1 VIPPELYPVAK
12 ALHVGLAITSG
23 GLFAGRGI
31 GVLMGAAMPTS
42 RPMRRLAQVIDTA
55 LLAAALLL
63 LAILGLNPVT
73 TPWLAT
79 KLALL
84 VAYIVLG
91 ILALRVA
98 RTRAGKAVAFVGAL
112 TCFVLMFTIA
122 RTHDPLGPLRILG
135 LA

>member
-1 VIPPELYPVAK
+1 MTLAELYPAVK
-12 ALHVGLAITSG
+12 SLHVGLAITSG
-23 GLFAGRGI
+23 TLFAVRGI
-31 GVLMGAAMPTS
+31 GVLMGATTPTS
-42 RPMRRLAQVIDTA
+42 RPLRRLAQAIDTT

-73 TPWLAT
+73 TPWLAA

-91 ILALRVA
+91 ILALHVA
-98 RTRAGKAVAFVGAL
+98 PTRAGKALAFVGAL
-112 TCFVLMFTIA
+112 TCFVLMYAIA
-122 RTHDPLGPLRILG
+122 HTHDPLGPLRALG

>member
-1 VIPPELYPVAK
+1 MTLAEVYPAVK
-12 ALHVGLAITSG
+12 SLHVGLAITSG

-42 RPMRRLAQVIDTA
+42 RRMRRLSQAIDS
-55 LLAAALLL
+55 LLLVAALIL

-73 TPWLAT
+73 TPWLAA
-79 KLALL
+79 KLVLL

-98 RTRAGKAVAFVGAL
+98 RTRAGKAVAFVAAL
-112 TCFVLMFTIA
+112 GCFVLMFAIA
-122 RTHDPLGPLRILG
+122 RTHDPLGPLRALG
-135 LA
+135 LV

>member
-1 VIPPELYPVAK
+1 MTLAEFYPAIK
-12 ALHVGLAITSG
+12 SLHVGLAITSG

-31 GVLMGAAMPTS
+31 GVLMGASMPTS
-42 RPMRRLAQVIDTA
+42 RPLRRLAQVIDTI

-63 LAILGLNPVT
+63 LVILGLNPVT
-73 TPWLAT
+73 TPWLAA

-91 ILALRVA
+91 ILALHVA
-98 RTRAGKAVAFVGAL
+98 RTRAGKAAAFVGAL
-112 TCFVLMFTIA
+112 ACFGSMYAIA
-122 RTHDPLGPLRILG
+122 RTHDPLGPLRALG